1 MKILIYLFPMV
12 MDIIVGGI
20 LFIAAYRFS
29 QANVAG
35 WLVGATMAVWAV
47 IYTLLS
53 FACGYLVKPEKAH
66 RVLTGASIGIALVAA
81 GLWIFDGLYTQFL
94 WLVLTGSCGALFFSP
109 FQMYMKRYLPDGEAG
124 IVRSTA
130 LYTGSWSLGF
140 AMGPILF
147 GLLST
152 SAALICCITAGLLM
166 AGGFLLMEFCFGRRR
181 CAACCCEV
189 KKEVQCDGMD
199 YSRFPDMVWMGYLIG
214 GVGSI
219 VIAFVRTMGPFRGVQ
234 TLGLSREE
242 MGLVIAGVSFMQS
255 VSGFLFYFSR
265 DWMYRKIPGIFLNAC
280 GIIALLGF
288 ALSSSFAGFM
298 ASALLFG
305 IYSGAFFFFFVFHSL
320 VHPTKSARYV
330 AGNET
335 IVGATGI
342 IGPLLGGA
350 FITPASSHW
359 IFIVGAALVA
369 AALAGQQIMLARAR
383 IKWEK

>member
-1 MKILIYLFPMV
+1 MKKLIYLFPMV

-20 LFIAAYRFS
+20 LFISAYRFS

-47 IYTLLS
+47 IYTLVS

-66 RVLTGASIGIALVAA
+66 RVLTGACVGIALVSA
-81 GLWIFDGLYTQFL
+81 GLWVFDGLYTQFL
-94 WLVLTGSCGALFFSP
+94 WLVLTGCCGALFFAP

-140 AMGPILF
+140 AIGPVLF
-147 GLLST
+147 GLLSQA
-152 SAALICCITAGLLM
+152 AALVCCIAGGVFM
-166 AGGFLLMEFCFGRRR
+166 AGGFVLLEFLFGRR
-181 CAACCCEV
+181 AAES
-189 KKEVQCDGMD
+189 KEEIRIGCPGAVMD

-265 DWMYRKIPGIFLNAC
+265 DWMYRKVPGILLNAC
-280 GIIALLGF
+280 GIAALLGF
-288 ALSSSFAGFM
+288 GLSSSFAGFM

-305 IYSGAFFFFFVFHSL
+305 VYSGAFFFFFVFHSL

-359 IFIVGAALVA
+359 VFIVGAGLVLI
-369 AALAGQQIMLARAR
+369 ALAGQQIMLGKAR